1 MTDSYTYLGVCK
13 PIRIHK
19 NHPVGSEANESTWRL
34 NTLFG
39 GDEMVEW
46 FKALNFLRIERC
58 YFRFGSAKMF
68 ISVIYKKI
76 FFGLCACTL

>member
-1 MTDSYTYLGVCK
+1 MIYILYDNMTDSYTYLGVCK

-39 GDEMVEW
+39 GDEMVE
-46 FKALNFLRIERC
+46 
-58 YFRFGSAKMF
+58 
-68 ISVIYKKI
+68 
-76 FFGLCACTL
+76 